1 MHRGRAGKQRLWLHG
16 FYRFIGWDNERTV
29 KGTIVLTDTEVNF
42 MAVLITNFD
51 LYLKILPMELRT

>member
-1 MHRGRAGKQRLWLHG
+1 MASWLLLKV
-16 FYRFIGWDNERTV
+16 RFIGWDNERTM

-42 MAVLITNFD
+42 MALLITNFN